1 MPPGPR
7 GSHLGAL
14 PRRLSSRGRRD
25 SVAGACG
32 RGRRA
37 PSHRGGWGPPRLLE
51 GLGRRDGVRPTAQGP
66 LARGGPTPVR
76 GLRVGARGVPA
87 ARTRRAPLRQAPRA
101 RPAAPPPATHRCP
114 RPPPA
119 SLAGP
124 ALRRLCHPRKRF
136 SRHCAARP
144 RGASP
149 RGSPRPGWAVRGR
162 AREPRTPPESP
173 AARPAAP
180 GPRAWLLAPRRAPR
194 PPSRARASRSPGNGA
209 LRALTPCFPLGFP
222 APHYFPPVSR
232 MSLPSTKTHHNTAA
246 EVKMSTD

>member
-1 MPPGPR
+1 MSPQPGR
-7 GSHLGAL
+7 GARPYARLPARAP
-14 PRRLSSRGRRD
+14 PRR
-25 SVAGACG
+25 
-32 RGRRA
+32 
-37 PSHRGGWGPPRLLE
+37 PPRLTAAP
-51 GLGRRDGVRPTAQGP
+51 GRRPLRSQDPLCAASVTPGSASPATAQ
-66 LARGGPTPVR
+66 
-76 GLRVGARGVPA
+76 RVPG
-87 ARTRRAPLRQAPRA
+87 
-101 RPAAPPPATHRCP
+101 
-114 RPPPA
+114 
-119 SLAGP
+119 
-124 ALRRLCHPRKRF
+124 
-136 SRHCAARP
+136 ARP

-194 PPSRARASRSPGNGA
+194 PPSRARASRSPGNAA

-222 APHYFPPVSR
+222 APHYFPPVTR